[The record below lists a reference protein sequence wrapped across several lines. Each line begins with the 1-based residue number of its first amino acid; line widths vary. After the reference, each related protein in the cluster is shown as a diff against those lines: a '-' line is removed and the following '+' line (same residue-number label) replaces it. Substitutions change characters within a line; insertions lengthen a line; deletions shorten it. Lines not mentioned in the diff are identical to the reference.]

1 MTKLRYLSVL
11 LSQRLT
17 LAAQEIFKDVEE
29 TISELQE
36 EVKLVKLENAKL
48 KTKLR
53 EAGSNSSN
61 ELTPDNHGELQN
73 CGEQRPEVAL
83 EDTSIIASLKQE
95 LDAQGENDGGSM
107 DSEKRECV
115 AMQIKMETDF
125 TECSP
130 NRDQSA
136 GQTDPRVTVS
146 IAVGSLPV
154 SDSRAPVFPCV
165 ERTWSVRDSVAKE
178 TEPQASQTQER
189 SDDILEDDGRPENV
203 PESSNTDTTTQTTC
217 NWNANCPPVND
228 DNEDDYDVFDDHD
241 GVEEDGDRGGDDHVM
256 DPVKESDNMDVE
268 MPHKPQMPQKRLG
281 PRTELSKGGNSY
293 SENGCE
299 EINLDKETSSEN
311 ITMVRTGKPRGR
323 PRKHPQTSTPKP
335 ESRNSQ
341 RWLRSGNDR
350 TEVRGGLQK
359 RHKTDQTS
367 TNNSVE
373 VNEESRIG
381 RPTRRSRRNLEDDEN
396 IVVPVLN
403 TVVTTKNPRGRPRKN
418 PQTTI
423 VKSAEMDQKDSVSE
437 KSPISEGI
445 KDMSRPHRRSGRLR
459 DRSEIRSEDEE
470 SISVQEANS
479 KVSTVRPRG
488 RPRKNPQ
495 STIVKP
501 SKVGLDHDESVSE
514 EPPVSEDNKDA
525 STIQSIQM
533 DHQDAY
539 SNDEASTHDRDS
551 SVLGRSG
558 RVPEGRSTGKLK
570 ISKTKASDVN
580 LEGEENCLGR
590 ESNPRDGAERPRG
603 TPKKDPQTTSD
614 KPVEV
619 DLDQEDSV
627 SEELPISEG
636 DKDLSRPNRR
646 SGRLRKCTNNSP
658 TQPDEMDHQND
669 SSSDEASSG
678 DDGDLSLLGRSN
690 RTPMKRPRSSSSE
703 YEVDMEQDGDSSD
716 SSCEEALSDSTR
728 KERPRKHHRISNITA
743 VEEGLDHVSVLNKEM
758 GLVKRQYC
766 LYCTKPVS
774 KLSRHL
780 AMRHYNERDVIK
792 ALTLPKHSKERK
804 TEMALLRNRGN
815 SAHNHQVL
823 KEGKGLLIPC
833 RVFKSQDPKDVLTCP
848 GCSGMFSK
856 EYMSRHIRCC
866 TFITTEDDSD
876 LNAAGD
882 QSSRTV
888 TRQAPDFAE
897 VLSGMYQDDVAE
909 AVRGDKNILKLGQ
922 LMCDRKNAN
931 EYIWQR
937 LRELGRVLL
946 NGRKITPLYQIE
958 DYIRLENWDHL
969 AAVVKD
975 VALYSETTCT
985 FAIPK
990 YAVNI
995 RRSLDTIAG
1004 ILKCEAEANGDRE
1017 MVVIA
1022 QTFQENLK
1030 MRWHQKFM
1038 APEKPNG
1045 NSPLL
1050 VLAEQTSHGRND
1062 QQNASENNI
1071 NAAQSKTE
1079 HEMLVKND
1087 SAVPVLPASHEDE
1100 AQNILESTIEQTSH
1114 GRDQETGREDDINAA
1129 QSETEHKT
1137 VKQNVHSVV
1146 PVSPTSQEDEVQNTL
1161 ESTTEEPLERSDD
1174 RQRDGDAD
1182 DDDDYDDDDKEDN
1195 DNNDDGDEDY
1205 DVAEDDSSHD
1215 DDGDDDDGDEDCGDS
1230 NVTAVGLENKSNT
1243 AEDGDLN
1250 EPCDSAQNDTPTKPL
1265 KQLQP
1270 CKISTAGVSMSSV
1283 NNHRDRVSDQKNA
1296 PKKSGASNNDA
1307 KVVSILQSTKRIK
1320 KNHCLFCKR
1329 LVSKISRHLEQ
1340 RHYEQDDVAKA
1351 FSYPKGSKERK
1362 IYLKQLLRRG
1372 NRAHNLQVLKEGKG
1386 VLIPCKRA
1394 VGKPGDF
1401 LHCPYCHGL
1410 FVKRS
1415 IGVHLRQCP
1424 FATNANLAIP
1434 KKGKRGRVAA
1444 LCLMAEPIPENVTEE
1459 LWKVLGNMHQNDV
1472 SMAVRTDKYALQL
1485 GQELL
1490 DKGKGREAIKE
1501 IYIRQRL
1508 RELGRLLMSARK
1520 ITPMYKLEDFILPSN
1535 WHHVVAVLKDVSEY
1549 SEEVST
1555 FKLSI
1560 LQHFYRNLQKIGR
1573 FVELDAESRQDEQ
1586 MLESARTFNWK
1597 FVEKWRRHFPTP
1609 FAARKIQQGQSDTND
1624 TNGMNDTNDTNG
1636 TRLLSFT
1643 EDIRHLHTYLKDK
1656 LTECVSVLW
1665 TSPGP
1670 AIWNSLARIVL
1681 AQLVMFN
1688 RKKANEIAGL
1698 TLKDFNTKEAYGMPC
1713 DEEEDLTPFERE
1725 LCKFTCRMEIS
1736 RATGDNIQILVPPAL
1751 ANIMETMLQ
1760 KRRLCRIRCDN
1771 IYMFALP
1778 SIKTHYLGVECLKSL
1793 AENCGVK
1800 CTEALVS
1807 NGLRMHVAMVTQL
1820 LYLKDMPQLTEFMG
1834 LNLTAYLKNDCLQQ
1848 DTLELAKLSKV
1859 FTALENGHLKVTEQT
1874 VDEVI
1879 VSPDEIVQPDYWSS
1893 SEEHDEDDDDYHP
1906 SKSAK
1911 AQSAN
1916 TRRRSV
1922 TKHNRSAA
1930 EGQAVERRVLP
1941 AIARRRSV
1949 TKHKW
1954 SEAEVQ
1960 AVERHMAK
1968 FISSGTTP
1976 GKKACTACIMAE
1988 PVALKDRQW
1997 AAIKYY
2003 IRNRITTLRRLKS
2016 KPPQ

>member
-61 ELTPDNHGELQN
+61 AELTPDNHGELQN

-189 SDDILEDDGRPENV
+189 CDDILEDDGRPENV

-241 GVEEDGDRGGDDHVM
+241 GVRGGDDHVM
-256 DPVKESDNMDVE
+256 DPVKESDNMDAE

-293 SENGCE
+293 SE
-299 EINLDKETSSEN
+299 DKDTSSEN

-423 VKSAEMDQKDSVSE
+423 VKSAEVDQKDSVSE

-551 SVLGRSG
+551 SVLGRCG
-558 RVPEGRSTGKLK
+558 RVPEGRSTGQLK
-570 ISKTKASDVN
+570 ISKTKTSDVN

-1004 ILKCEAEANGDRE
+1004 ILKCEAEATGDRE

-1071 NAAQSKTE
+1071 NPAQSKTE
-1079 HEMLVKND
+1079 HETLVKND

-1100 AQNILESTIEQTSH
+1100 AQNILESTIEETSH
-1114 GRDQETGREDDINAA
+1114 GRDQETGREDNINAA
-1129 QSETEHKT
+1129 QSETEHET

-1146 PVSPTSQEDEVQNTL
+1146 PVSPTNQEDEVQNTL

-1174 RQRDGDAD
+1174 HQRDGDAD
-1182 DDDDYDDDDKEDN
+1182 DNDDDDDDKEDN

-1215 DDGDDDDGDEDCGDS
+1215 DGDDDDGDGDEDCGDS

-1296 PKKSGASNNDA
+1296 PKKS
-1307 KVVSILQSTKRIK
+1307 
-1320 KNHCLFCKR
+1320 
-1329 LVSKISRHLEQ
+1329 
-1340 RHYEQDDVAKA
+1340 
-1351 FSYPKGSKERK
+1351 
-1362 IYLKQLLRRG
+1362 
-1372 NRAHNLQVLKEGKG
+1372 
-1386 VLIPCKRA
+1386 
-1394 VGKPGDF
+1394 
-1401 LHCPYCHGL
+1401 
-1410 FVKRS
+1410 
-1415 IGVHLRQCP
+1415 
-1424 FATNANLAIP
+1424 
-1434 KKGKRGRVAA
+1434 
-1444 LCLMAEPIPENVTEE
+1444 
-1459 LWKVLGNMHQNDV
+1459 
-1472 SMAVRTDKYALQL
+1472 
-1485 GQELL
+1485 
-1490 DKGKGREAIKE
+1490 
-1501 IYIRQRL
+1501 
-1508 RELGRLLMSARK
+1508 
-1520 ITPMYKLEDFILPSN
+1520 
-1535 WHHVVAVLKDVSEY
+1535 
-1549 SEEVST
+1549 
-1555 FKLSI
+1555 
-1560 LQHFYRNLQKIGR
+1560 
-1573 FVELDAESRQDEQ
+1573 
-1586 MLESARTFNWK
+1586 
-1597 FVEKWRRHFPTP
+1597 
-1609 FAARKIQQGQSDTND
+1609 
-1624 TNGMNDTNDTNG
+1624 
-1636 TRLLSFT
+1636 
-1643 EDIRHLHTYLKDK
+1643 
-1656 LTECVSVLW
+1656 
-1665 TSPGP
+1665 
-1670 AIWNSLARIVL
+1670 
-1681 AQLVMFN
+1681 
-1688 RKKANEIAGL
+1688 
-1698 TLKDFNTKEAYGMPC
+1698 
-1713 DEEEDLTPFERE
+1713 
-1725 LCKFTCRMEIS
+1725 
-1736 RATGDNIQILVPPAL
+1736 
-1751 ANIMETMLQ
+1751 
-1760 KRRLCRIRCDN
+1760 
-1771 IYMFALP
+1771 
-1778 SIKTHYLGVECLKSL
+1778 
-1793 AENCGVK
+1793 
-1800 CTEALVS
+1800 
-1807 NGLRMHVAMVTQL
+1807 
-1820 LYLKDMPQLTEFMG
+1820 
-1834 LNLTAYLKNDCLQQ
+1834 
-1848 DTLELAKLSKV
+1848 
-1859 FTALENGHLKVTEQT
+1859 
-1874 VDEVI
+1874 
-1879 VSPDEIVQPDYWSS
+1879 EIVQPDYWSS

-1930 EGQAVERRVLP
+1930 EGQAVERRVVP